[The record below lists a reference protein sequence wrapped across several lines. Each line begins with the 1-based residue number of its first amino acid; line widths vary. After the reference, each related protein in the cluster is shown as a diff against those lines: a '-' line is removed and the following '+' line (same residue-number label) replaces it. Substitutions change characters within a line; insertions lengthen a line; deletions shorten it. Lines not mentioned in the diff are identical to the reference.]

1 MHKDLKSTKK
11 IALFLLLLC
20 SSSLLLSLIV
30 KQVNNVV
37 NTPRKEISVSK
48 TTLQRNNESNSQNA
62 VYSAGTNSD
71 YNVVY
76 FELEEEDDFY
86 GKKKAK
92 SYADFLI
99 ALNAIT
105 HYYFC
110 SYTKQHV
117 KQSLIAYKNL
127 PLYTLYRVYRL

>member
-1 MHKDLKSTKK
+1 MKSTKK

-20 SSSLLLSLIV
+20 SSSLLFSLIV
-30 KQVNNVV
+30 KQANNVV
-37 NTPRKEISVSK
+37 NTNPKEVSISK
-48 TTLQRNNESNSQNA
+48 TTLERNNESNSQNA
-62 VYSAGTNSD
+62 VYSTVTNSD
-71 YNVVY
+71 YNIVY

-92 SYADFLI
+92 SHADFYI

-117 KQSLIAYKNL
+117 KQNLIAYKNL